1 MTVRVQRARNLKD
14 TEFFGKQ
21 DPYVLCYLLPEQEGA
36 ERPRT
41 KCVEDGDTDPI
52 WAADHDNVLKLPIP
66 QGDGPR
72 RLAVEIWNENAALDD
87 LIGKLDVAV
96 PGPEL
101 MHKPARSK
109 FYSVDSGGDIGL
121 SMSLGDR

>member
-1 MTVRVQRARNLKD
+1 MLK
-14 TEFFGKQ
+14 
-21 DPYVLCYLLPEQEGA
+21 
-36 ERPRT
+36 
-41 KCVEDGDTDPI
+41 I
-52 WAADHDNVLKLPIP
+52 PIP

-109 FYSVDSGGDIGL
+109 FYGVDSGGDIGL
-121 SMSLGDR
+121 SMSLGMTVDS